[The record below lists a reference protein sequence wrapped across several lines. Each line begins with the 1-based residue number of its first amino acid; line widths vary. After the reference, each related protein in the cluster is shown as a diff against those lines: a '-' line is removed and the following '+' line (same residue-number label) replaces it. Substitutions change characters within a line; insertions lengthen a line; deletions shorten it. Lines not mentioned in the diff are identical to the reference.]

1 MPPLMTLK
9 QVSDVVFDNDSNA
22 NCQTIRRFIERGH
35 FPAPKIPAIN
45 RGGSAYFSKDEV
57 SQWFQK
63 ELIDYYYKYCFFGH
77 YFWSILGRDK

>member
-1 MPPLMTLK
+1 MMTYRSKLNSMPPLMTLK

-63 ELIDYYYKYCFFGH
+63 ELIDENKSSLEG
-77 YFWSILGRDK
+77 

>member
-1 MPPLMTLK
+1 MTYRSKLNSMPPLMTLK

-22 NCQTIRRFIERGH
+22 NCQTIRRFIERGY

-63 ELIDYYYKYCFFGH
+63 ELIDENKSSLEG
-77 YFWSILGRDK
+77 

>member
-1 MPPLMTLK
+1 MTYRSKLNSMPPLMTLK

-22 NCQTIRRFIERGH
+22 NCQTIRRFIERGK

-63 ELIDYYYKYCFFGH
+63 ELIDENKSSLEG
-77 YFWSILGRDK
+77 